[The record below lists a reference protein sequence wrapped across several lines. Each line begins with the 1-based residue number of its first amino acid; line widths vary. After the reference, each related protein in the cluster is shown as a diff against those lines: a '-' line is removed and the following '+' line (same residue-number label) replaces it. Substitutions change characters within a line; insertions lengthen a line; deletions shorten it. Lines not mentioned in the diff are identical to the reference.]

1 MKSKDI
7 DTHFCGENQYRVY
20 QWEPNTREYVLG
32 GWQQR
37 KVEGLL
43 VKLAQYKSWLEE
55 LHREAEAEGGG
66 ELQAPRYWRKKRL
79 GAWASAPRK
88 RKRKWKRECR

>member
-1 MKSKDI
+1 M
-7 DTHFCGENQYRVY
+7 
-20 QWEPNTREYVLG
+20 
-32 GWQQR
+32 
-37 KVEGLL
+37 
-43 VKLAQYKSWLEE
+43 AQYKSWLEE

-88 RKRKWKRECR
+88 RKRQRKREASREFDVRVDARAGMASAYGIGRGPSPPATGTSIP